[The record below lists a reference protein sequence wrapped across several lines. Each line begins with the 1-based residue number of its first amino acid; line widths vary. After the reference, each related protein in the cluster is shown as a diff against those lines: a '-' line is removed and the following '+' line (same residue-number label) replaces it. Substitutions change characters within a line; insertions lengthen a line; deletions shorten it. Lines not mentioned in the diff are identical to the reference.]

1 MTMISVVS
9 KSQRM
14 ATYTGERTS
23 NVTLEVDADCVDSGC
38 VDPGFVGV
46 VDRGELTDAGAI
58 TVKLNSP

>member
-1 MTMISVVS
+1 MTMINVVS

-23 NVTLEVDADCVDSGC
+23 NVTPEVDAGCVDSGC

-46 VDRGELTDAGAI
+46 VDRGELTDADAI